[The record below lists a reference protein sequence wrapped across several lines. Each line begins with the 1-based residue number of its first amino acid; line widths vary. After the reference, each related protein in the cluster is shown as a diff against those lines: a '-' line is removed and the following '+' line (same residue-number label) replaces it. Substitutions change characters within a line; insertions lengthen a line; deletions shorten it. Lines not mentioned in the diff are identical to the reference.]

1 LTAHEAFV
9 ALAAVGGLLLLL
21 GMFAGLIHEKGI
33 LSEPLFALLAG
44 VLIGPAAFAFVDLA
58 HFGDP
63 QKILEY
69 ATLLTL
75 AVALVGVASG
85 SRGGI
90 PYAMGGS

>member
-1 LTAHEAFV
+1 VTAHDTFV
-9 ALAAVGGLLLLL
+9 ALTALGGLLLVL
-21 GMFAGLIHEKGI
+21 GILSGLIHEKGI

>member
-1 LTAHEAFV
+1 MTAHDTFV
-9 ALAAVGGLLLLL
+9 ALTALGGLLLVL
-21 GMFAGLIHEKGI
+21 GILSGLIHEKGI
-33 LSEPLFALLAG
+33 LSEPRCALLAG
-44 VLIGPAAFAFVDLA
+44 VLIAPSAFVDLA